1 MTPLRAPGITGFL
14 AVLLGFALLLAVA
27 AGRYPVTMMQLLDA
41 LFAGPPDSNAERF
54 GAQNLVWQLRGP
66 RVLVAALVGAALAAS
81 GAAMQSVFRN
91 PLAAPDLL
99 GVSAGAALGAV
110 LAILLGW
117 PTGMLQA
124 AAFAG
129 GLAAVGLVWS
139 LGRRLPLRD
148 PMLGLVLAGIA
159 IGSLLGA
166 LVSLAK
172 LLVDPIGELPAITFW
187 LLGSFAGIE
196 ASQLGWVAG
205 AMLLGMLPLIA
216 LRWKAD
222 ALALS
227 DDEVRS
233 LGIPLARLRL
243 WLVLGATLLAAVS
256 VAAAGIIGW
265 VGLVVP
271 HAARML
277 VGASFARLLPVSAL
291 LGALLM
297 VAIDALSRS
306 IAMTEVPPGVLT
318 AVVGAPALF
327 ALMMRSRHV

>member
-1 MTPLRAPGITGFL
+1 MMRRSVPGFL
-14 AVLLGFALLLAVA
+14 VLLASLLGLAMLISLA
-27 AGRYPVTMMQLLDA
+27 AGRYPIELGQLFEA
-41 LFAGPPDSNAERF
+41 LVGGPPDRAGDGP
-54 GAQNLVWQLRGP
+54 GAQLIVWQLRGP
-66 RVLVAALVGAALAAS
+66 RVLVSAMIGAALAAA

-117 PTGMLQA
+117 PVAGLQA

-129 GLAAVGLVWS
+129 GLIAVALVWM
-139 LGRRLPLRD
+139 LGRQLPLRD
-148 PMLGLVLAGIA
+148 PMLGLLLSGIA

-166 LVSLAK
+166 LVSLVK
-172 LLVDPIGELPAITFW
+172 MLLDPMGDLPAITFW
-187 LLGSFAGIE
+187 LLGSFASIE
-196 ASQLGWVAG
+196 PGALRWVAG
-205 AMLLGMLPLIA
+205 ALLLGMLPLVA

-233 LGIPLARLRL
+233 LGIRVGRLRL

-277 VGASFARLLPVSAL
+277 VGASFARLLPASAL

-297 VAIDALSRS
+297 VTIDALARS
-306 IAMTEVPPGVLT
+306 IALTELPPGVLT
-318 AVVGAPALF
+318 ALIGAPALF
-327 ALMMRSRHV
+327 LLMARSRHD